1 MSAPM
6 RGPVRDYSAPPRAP
20 RASQAARTTLRLVAP
35 VRARATQT
43 PFVVVVMIVV
53 AAGLSGLIL
62 ISTLLQSQSFELS
75 RLHQQSNAL
84 TTQHDALASEVAR
97 ERSPSSIAHAA
108 IELGMV
114 PGASPVFLDLSRGE
128 VIGSPSPAKP
138 DTNVSGAS

>member
-1 MSAPM
+1 MSAP
-6 RGPVRDYSAPPRAP
+6 VSATAPSRARRPQTPRT
-20 RASQAARTTLRLVAP
+20 RLRLVAP
-35 VRARATQT
+35 VRARATRT
-43 PFVVVVMIVV
+43 PFVVVVMVVV

-62 ISTLLQSQSFELS
+62 ISTLLQGQSFELS

-84 TTQHDALASEVAR
+84 TTQHDALASEVAH

-128 VIGSPSPAKP
+128 VIGSPAPAKP
-138 DTNVSGAS
+138 DTNVGGAS